1 MNIKPVIGPLAA
13 KLSSGIKGLGVKA
26 MTNPMATALD
36 PAEMG
41 TLIARIP
48 ENAVR
53 IRVALAGLAGVA
65 YKLFGRS
72 EDK

>member
-13 KLSSGIKGLGVKA
+13 KLSAGVKGLGVKA

-36 PAEMG
+36 PSEMG

-48 ENAVR
+48 ENAIR
-53 IRVALAGLAGVA
+53 IQVALAGLASMA
-65 YKLFGRS
+65 YKLLGRS